1 MSAGACS
8 QVRVPILSEIKL
20 KLSVRGSSPSLM
32 ALSAII
38 ERFAPRQ
45 YPWQR
50 VKMVS
55 KPLEVCP
62 CLQRVEVKVLGIAY
76 KVP

>member
-1 MSAGACS
+1 M
-8 QVRVPILSEIKL
+8 LSGVEL
-20 KLSVRGSSPSLM
+20 KLSGRGSSPSLM

-38 ERFAPRQ
+38 KKFAPRQ
-45 YPWQR
+45 SPCQR

-55 KPLEVCP
+55 KSLKVCP
-62 CLQRVEVKVLGIAY
+62 CLQGVEVTLLEIAY